1 MFKFLRANA
10 ALARALTVV
19 VSVAVLVTGVTFAA
33 LQSQQA
39 VLSGNTIQTASAGL
53 LIGTASPTSTAY
65 SNSHSGFTFANIIPG
80 GPAQPTN
87 GNTFYLKNSGT
98 ATLSLKLSVG
108 STPTNT
114 SNVDLSK
121 VTIQITRSDTGTTQT
136 ATLQSLIDGYP
147 SNGLALTDNLAP
159 ASTGVAYTLSVSMS
173 SDAFTGSS
181 ASIGAIDFVFSGTA
195 ATS

>member
-1 MFKFLRANA
+1 MWKFVRANA

-39 VLSGNTIQTASAGL
+39 VLSGNTIQTASANL
-53 LIGTASPTSTAY
+53 LIGTASATSTAY
-65 SNSHSGFTFANIIPG
+65 SNSHSGFTFTNVVPG
-80 GPAQPTN
+80 GPAQPAN

-98 ATLSLKLSVG
+98 ATLTLKLNVG

-114 SNVDLSK
+114 SNIDLSK
-121 VTIQITRSDTGTTQT
+121 VTVQITRPDTGTTQT

-147 SNGLALTDNLAP
+147 SSGLTLTDNLAP

-181 ASIGAIDFVFSGTA
+181 ASIGSIDFVFSGTA
-195 ATS
+195 AS